1 MENLDNPMKSK
12 LIISIFVLSALAA
25 CGPGP
30 QTSTAEKPAN
40 AAATPAVAL
49 PTYDST
55 GVISAV
61 NGLTLTL
68 DHDGASAA
76 GVPAGSNDFQT
87 YADVL
92 ADAPL
97 TPGGRVAFKFRKADN
112 GLQLVEL
119 KPR

>member
-1 MENLDNPMKSK
+1 MENLGNVMKTK

-30 QTSTAEKPAN
+30 QTSTAEKPGN
-40 AAATPAVAL
+40 ASTAATAAL

-76 GVPAGSNDFQT
+76 GVAAGRNDFQT
-87 YADVL
+87 YADVV

-97 TPGGRVAFKFRKADN
+97 TPGVRVAFKFRKADT

-119 KPR
+119 KAR